1 VGIALQQDSRLQV
14 GEVTMKRL
22 VLALLAA
29 ALLGGCLPFA
39 LFASGGSAYRG
50 YQQSWGTFVA
60 HKDVDAFCLTPKLRL
75 AILEFE
81 GYFGKKI
88 VMNSGYR
95 NPFYN
100 GKVGGSDS
108 SYHMKC
114 MAADFFIPGVDKRKL
129 IAFATRQGLVGGLG
143 CYQGR
148 QFIHIDV
155 RDRPRG
161 WRKPVT
167 FGGC

>member
-1 VGIALQQDSRLQV
+1 MGIALRQDLRLRV

-22 VLALLAA
+22 VLVLLAA
-29 ALLGGCLPFA
+29 ALLSGCLPFA
-39 LFASGGSAYRG
+39 LFASAGSAYRG
-50 YQQSWGTFVA
+50 YKQSWGTYVA
-60 HKDVDAFCLTPKLRL
+60 SDNVNAFCLTPKLRL

-81 GYFGKKI
+81 GHFGKKI

-95 NPFYN
+95 DPFYN
-100 GKVGGSDS
+100 GKVGGSDN

-129 IAFATRQGLVGGLG
+129 IAFAARQNLIGGLG
-143 CYQGR
+143 CYPGR
-148 QFIHIDV
+148 PFIHIDV

-161 WRKPVT
+161 WRRPVT

>member
-1 VGIALQQDSRLQV
+1 MYRLISALV
-14 GEVTMKRL
+14 V
-22 VLALLAA
+22 A
-29 ALLGGCLPFA
+29 ALVSGCLPFA
-39 LFASGGSAYRG
+39 FFASSGDAYRG
-50 YQQSWGTFVA
+50 YQQSFGTFVT
-60 HKDVDAFCLTPKLRL
+60 HKEVNAFCLTPKLRL
-75 AILEFE
+75 VIWEIE

-95 NPFYN
+95 DPFHN
-100 GKVGGSDS
+100 GKVGGADA

-114 MAADFFIPGVDKRKL
+114 MAADFFIPGVDKRRL
-129 IAFATRQGLVGGLG
+129 IAYVARNNGVGGLG
-143 CYQGR
+143 CYPGK

-161 WRKPVT
+161 SNKPVT

>member
-1 VGIALQQDSRLQV
+1 MYRLISAFAV
-14 GEVTMKRL
+14 
-22 VLALLAA
+22 A
-29 ALLGGCLPFA
+29 ALVGGCLPFA
-39 LFASGGSAYRG
+39 FFASSGAAYRG
-50 YQQSWGTFVA
+50 YSQSFGTFVT
-60 HKDVDAFCLTPKLRL
+60 HKEVNAFCLSPKLRL
-75 AILEFE
+75 VIWEIE

-95 NPFYN
+95 DPFHN
-100 GKVGGSDS
+100 GKVGGADD

-114 MAADFFIPGVDKRKL
+114 MAADLFIPGVDKRRL
-129 IAFATRQGLVGGLG
+129 LTYVARNNGVGGLG
-143 CYQGR
+143 CYPGK

-161 WRKPVT
+161 SNRPVT

>member
-1 VGIALQQDSRLQV
+1 MYRLLSALAV
-14 GEVTMKRL
+14 
-22 VLALLAA
+22 A
-29 ALLGGCLPFA
+29 ALVSGCLPFA
-39 LFASGGSAYRG
+39 FFASSGDAYRG
-50 YQQSWGTFVA
+50 YAQSFGTFVT
-60 HKDVDAFCLTPKLRL
+60 HKDVNAFCLTPKLRL
-75 AILEFE
+75 VIWEIE

-95 NPFYN
+95 DPFHN
-100 GKVGGSDS
+100 GKVGGADG

-114 MAADFFIPGVDKRKL
+114 MAADFFIPGVDKRRL
-129 IAFATRQGLVGGLG
+129 LAYVARNNGVGGLG
-143 CYQGR
+143 CYPGK

-161 WRKPVT
+161 FNKPVT

>member
-1 VGIALQQDSRLQV
+1 MYRLISALIV
-14 GEVTMKRL
+14 
-22 VLALLAA
+22 AA
-29 ALLGGCLPFA
+29 FVSGCLPFA
-39 LFASGGSAYRG
+39 FFASSGDAYRG
-50 YQQSWGTFVA
+50 YSQSFGTYVA
-60 HKDVDAFCLTPKLRL
+60 HKDVNAFCLSPKLRL
-75 AILEFE
+75 VIWEIE

-95 NPFYN
+95 DPFHN
-100 GKVGGSDS
+100 GKVGGADA

-114 MAADFFIPGVDKRKL
+114 MAADFFIPGVDKRRL
-129 IAFATRQGLVGGLG
+129 IAYVARNNGVGGLG
-143 CYQGR
+143 CYPGK

-161 WRKPVT
+161 WNKPVT

>member
-1 VGIALQQDSRLQV
+1 MYRLISALI
-14 GEVTMKRL
+14 VTAF
-22 VLALLAA
+22 VS
-29 ALLGGCLPFA
+29 GCLPFA
-39 LFASGGSAYRG
+39 FFASSGDAYRG
-50 YQQSWGTFVA
+50 YSQSFGTYVA
-60 HKDVDAFCLTPKLRL
+60 HKDVNAFCLSPKLRL
-75 AILEFE
+75 VIWEIE

-95 NPFYN
+95 DPFHN
-100 GKVGGSDS
+100 GKVGGADA

-114 MAADFFIPGVDKRKL
+114 MAADFFIPGVDKRRL
-129 IAFATRQGLVGGLG
+129 IAYVARNNGVGGLG
-143 CYQGR
+143 CYPGK

-161 WRKPVT
+161 WNKPVT